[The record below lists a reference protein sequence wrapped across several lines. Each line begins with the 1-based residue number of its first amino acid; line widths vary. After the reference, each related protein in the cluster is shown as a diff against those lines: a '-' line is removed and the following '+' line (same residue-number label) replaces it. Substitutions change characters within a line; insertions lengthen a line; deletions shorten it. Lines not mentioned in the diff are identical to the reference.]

1 MKLVHNCCS
10 QFSLVKICYVKSDIR
25 KTKICF
31 TNFAASDNYTSA
43 LSQDSHRCIGLNVY
57 ERSKK
62 IFLEDRKIAVCQLIT
77 GRLAGRA
84 DCCFQQNIGDIDLWR
99 FSDCVFVWLKVSR
112 AEPWPW
118 LISSTGIQVCCQSV
132 GTDGILVP
140 VSAGCFIRYWCSSVS
155 SKNHQYIT
163 EGGTGDQ

>member
-31 TNFAASDNYTSA
+31 TNFAASDNNYTSA

-62 IFLEDRKIAVCQLIT
+62 IFLEDRKINVCQLNWP
-77 GRLAGRA
+77 AG
-84 DCCFQQNIGDIDLWR
+84 CCFQQNIGDIDLWR

-118 LISSTGIQVCCQSV
+118 LISSTGIQVCCQPGLRGQCCHS
-132 GTDGILVP
+132 P
-140 VSAGCFIRYWCSSVS
+140 VTTGLFIRYLCSPV
-155 SKNHQYIT
+155 KTINI
-163 EGGTGDQ
+163 

>member
-62 IFLEDRKIAVCQLIT
+62 IFLEDRKINVCQLNWPA
-77 GRLAGRA
+77 GWLA
-84 DCCFQQNIGDIDLWR
+84 
-99 FSDCVFVWLKVSR
+99 VVSNKISVI
-112 AEPWPW
+112 
-118 LISSTGIQVCCQSV
+118 LICEDSQIACLCG
-132 GTDGILVP
+132 
-140 VSAGCFIRYWCSSVS
+140 
-155 SKNHQYIT
+155 
-163 EGGTGDQ
+163 